1 MCLYA
6 SSDFFTIIATNMLI
20 TINVPITIKLTKK
33 IPFNGLT
40 SVTDAI
46 ISTHPSKV
54 RILNNVIRELG

>member
-1 MCLYA
+1 
-6 SSDFFTIIATNMLI
+6 MLI